1 MTLDEA
7 KALDRADPLSPF
19 LAEFD
24 RRDGRVYLDGNSLGV
39 PPRATA
45 GRIAEVIDREWA
57 GSLIGGWN
65 DHDWIGAPARIGATI
80 AGIIGAREDEV
91 VVTDS
96 TSVNLFKLT
105 VAAARAATE
114 RAGIV
119 AEAGNFPTDLHVA
132 RTAAELTGKRL
143 VVAEPDGMAAAIGPD
158 TAVAVLAHVHYKTG
172 ARYDMAALT
181 AHAEAQGAPI
191 LWDLSHSVG
200 AVPLDL
206 TRDRV
211 PMAVGCGYK
220 YLNGGPGAPAFLHVA
235 REWQARLTSPISGW
249 FGHADPF
256 AFGDD
261 WQAAPGVERF
271 LAGTPPVLS
280 MAALEVG
287 VDLMARVDPVALWS
301 KAVALWELF
310 VARVGELAPEL
321 ELITPR
327 EADAR
332 GSHASFRHTHA
343 HEIVAALIERGV
355 VGDFRAPDV
364 ARFGITPLTLTH
376 EEVWRAAGRGGRG
389 GAQRGVAGAEIRGA
403 GTGDVAIP
411 PRACSGGTP
420 HPRRPNQMTCRG
432 PLPFGR
438 ARTATSSTANPAS
451 FRRPVK
457 RVSGAADHTAST
469 PPGLSA
475 AFATARPR
483 AE

>member
-1 MTLDEA
+1 MKLDDA
-7 KALDRADPLSPF
+7 RVADAADPLAPF
-19 LAEFD
+19 LDEFD
-24 RRDGRVYLDGNSLGV
+24 RRANRIYLDGNSLGI

-45 GRIAEVIDREWA
+45 ARLAEVIDREWA

-65 DHDWIGAPARIGATI
+65 DHDWISAPSRVGAKI

-91 VVTDS
+91 IVTDS

-105 VAAARAATE
+105 VAAARAAHDRGE
-114 RAGIV
+114 IV

-143 VVAEPDGMAAAIGPD
+143 VVAEPEGMAAAIGPD

-172 ARYDMAALT
+172 ARYDMAAFT
-181 AHAEAQGAPI
+181 AQAEARGAPI

-206 TRDRV
+206 TGARV

-235 REWQARLTSPISGW
+235 REWQGRLTSPISGW

-256 AFGDD
+256 AFGDEWHD
-261 WQAAPGVERF
+261 APGVERF

-287 VDLMARVDPVALWS
+287 VDLMAQVDGAALWA

-310 VARVGELAPEL
+310 VGRVAELAPEL
-321 ELITPR
+321 VLITPR
-327 EADAR
+327 DADAR
-332 GSHASFRHTHA
+332 GSHASFRHPHA
-343 HEIVAALIERGV
+343 HEIVAALIECGV

-364 ARFGITPLTLTH
+364 ARFGLTPLTLTH
-376 EEVWRAAGRGGRG
+376 EQVWRAAEAV
-389 GAQRGVAGAEIRGA
+389 GAVVRSGVWRE
-403 GTGDVAIP
+403 
-411 PRACSGGTP
+411 PRFAVRS
-420 HPRRPNQMTCRG
+420 
-432 PLPFGR
+432 
-438 ARTATSSTANPAS
+438 
-451 FRRPVK
+451 
-457 RVSGAADHTAST
+457 RVT
-469 PPGLSA
+469 
-475 AFATARPR
+475 
-483 AE
+483 

>member
-1 MTLDEA
+1 MTLDDA
-7 KALDRADPLSPF
+7 RAADAADPLAP
-19 LAEFD
+19 LLDEFD
-24 RRDGRVYLDGNSLGV
+24 RRGDRIYLDGNSLGI
-39 PPRATA
+39 PPRGTA
-45 GRIAEVIDREWA
+45 ARLAEVMDREWA

-65 DHDWIGAPARIGATI
+65 DHDWIGAPARVGAKI
-80 AGIIGAREDEV
+80 AGIIGARADEV

-105 VAAARAATE
+105 VAAARALPDRTM
-114 RAGIV
+114 IV

-143 VVAEPDGMAAAIGPD
+143 VVAEPDGMAAAIGSD

-181 AHAEAQGAPI
+181 AHANAVGAPI

-206 TRDRV
+206 TACRV

-235 REWQARLTSPISGW
+235 RDWQARLHSPISGW

-261 WQAAPGVERF
+261 WRDAPGVERF

-287 VDLMARVDPVALWS
+287 VDLMARVDGAALWA
-301 KAVALWELF
+301 KAVALWTLF
-310 VARVGELAPEL
+310 VERVAELAPEL
-321 ELITPR
+321 VLITPR
-327 EADAR
+327 EAHVR
-332 GSHASFRHTHA
+332 GSHASFRHPGA

-355 VGDFRAPDV
+355 IGDFRAPDV
-364 ARFGITPLTLTH
+364 ARFGLTPLTLTH
-376 EEVWRAAGRGGRG
+376 EEVWRAAE
-389 GAQRGVAGAEIRGA
+389 AV
-403 GTGDVAIP
+403 GDVV
-411 PRACSGGTP
+411 SGGVWRE
-420 HPRRPNQMTCRG
+420 PR
-432 PLPFGR
+432 FAVR
-438 ARTATSSTANPAS
+438 ARVT
-451 FRRPVK
+451 
-457 RVSGAADHTAST
+457 
-469 PPGLSA
+469 
-475 AFATARPR
+475 
-483 AE
+483 

>member
-1 MTLDEA
+1 MTLDDA
-7 KALDRADPLSPF
+7 RALDSADPLAPM

-24 RRDGRVYLDGNSLGV
+24 RRPGRVYLDGNSLGV

-45 GRIAEVIDREWA
+45 GRIARVIEREWG

-65 DHDWIGAPARIGATI
+65 DHDWIGAPARVGAKI
-80 AGIIGAREDEV
+80 AGIVGAHSDEV
-91 VVTDS
+91 IVTDS

-105 VAAARAATE
+105 VAAARAAPDRGE
-114 RAGIV
+114 IV

-143 VVAEPDGMAAAIGPD
+143 VVAQPGDLRDAIGPD
-158 TAVAVLAHVHYKTG
+158 TAVAVLAHVHYRTG
-172 ARYDMAALT
+172 ARHDMAALT
-181 AHAEAQGAPI
+181 AHAEAAGAPI

-206 TRDRV
+206 TRDWV

-235 REWQARLTSPISGW
+235 RPWQARLHSPISGW

-256 AFGDD
+256 AFADD
-261 WQAAPGVERF
+261 WRAAPGVERF

-287 VDLMARVDPVALWS
+287 VELMARVDPAALWA
-301 KAVALWELF
+301 KAVALWDLF
-310 VARVGELAPEL
+310 VDGVEARAPGMA
-321 ELITPR
+321 LITPR

-332 GSHASFRHTHA
+332 GSHASFRHRHA

-364 ARFGITPLTLTH
+364 ARFGLTPLTLTH
-376 EEVWRAAGRGGRG
+376 EEVWRAAD
-389 GAQRGVAGAEIRGA
+389 AV
-403 GTGDVAIP
+403 GDVVASGVWRE
-411 PRACSGGTP
+411 PRFAV
-420 HPRRPNQMTCRG
+420 RE
-432 PLPFGR
+432 
-438 ARTATSSTANPAS
+438 
-451 FRRPVK
+451 
-457 RVSGAADHTAST
+457 RVT
-469 PPGLSA
+469 
-475 AFATARPR
+475 
-483 AE
+483 

>member
-1 MTLDEA
+1 MTLEDA
-7 KALDRADPLSPF
+7 RALDRADPLAS
-19 LAEFD
+19 LLTEFD
-24 RRDGRVYLDGNSLGV
+24 RRGDRIYLDGNSLGV

-45 GRIAEVIDREWA
+45 ARIAEVIDREWA

-65 DHDWIGAPARIGATI
+65 EHDWIGAPARIGATI

-96 TSVNLFKLT
+96 TSVDLFKLT
-105 VAAARAATE
+105 VAAARAAPD
-114 RAGIV
+114 RGQVV

-143 VVAEPDGMAAAIGPD
+143 VVAEPGGLADAIGPD
-158 TAVAVLAHVHYKTG
+158 TAVAVLAHVHYRTG
-172 ARYDMAALT
+172 ARHDMAALT
-181 AHAEAQGAPI
+181 AQAEAAGAPI

-206 TRDRV
+206 TAARV

-235 REWQARLTSPISGW
+235 KAWQARLHSPISGW

-256 AFGDD
+256 AFGDG
-261 WQAAPGVERF
+261 WEAAPGVERF

-287 VDLMARVDPVALWS
+287 VELMARVDPAALWA

-310 VARVGELAPEL
+310 VERVGEGAPDLA
-321 ELITPR
+321 LITPR
-327 EADAR
+327 EAERR
-332 GSHASFRHTHA
+332 GSHASFRHAHA
-343 HEIVAALIERGV
+343 HGIVAALIERGV

-376 EEVWRAAGRGGRG
+376 AEVWRAADAVGEVVRS
-389 GAQRGVAGAEIRGA
+389 GVWRE
-403 GTGDVAIP
+403 
-411 PRACSGGTP
+411 PRFAV
-420 HPRRPNQMTCRG
+420 
-432 PLPFGR
+432 R
-438 ARTATSSTANPAS
+438 ARVT
-451 FRRPVK
+451 
-457 RVSGAADHTAST
+457 
-469 PPGLSA
+469 
-475 AFATARPR
+475 
-483 AE
+483 

>member
-1 MTLDEA
+1 
-7 KALDRADPLSPF
+7 
-19 LAEFD
+19 
-24 RRDGRVYLDGNSLGV
+24 
-39 PPRATA
+39 
-45 GRIAEVIDREWA
+45 
-57 GSLIGGWN
+57 
-65 DHDWIGAPARIGATI
+65 
-80 AGIIGAREDEV
+80 
-91 VVTDS
+91 
-96 TSVNLFKLT
+96 
-105 VAAARAATE
+105 
-114 RAGIV
+114 
-119 AEAGNFPTDLHVA
+119 
-132 RTAAELTGKRL
+132 
-143 VVAEPDGMAAAIGPD
+143 
-158 TAVAVLAHVHYKTG
+158 
-172 ARYDMAALT
+172 MAALT
-181 AHAEAQGAPI
+181 AHAEAAGAPI

-332 GSHASFRHTHA
+332 GSHASFRHPHA

-376 EEVWRAAGRGGRG
+376 EEVWRAADAVGEVVRSGVWREPRFAVRGR
-389 GAQRGVAGAEIRGA
+389 V
-403 GTGDVAIP
+403 T
-411 PRACSGGTP
+411 
-420 HPRRPNQMTCRG
+420 
-432 PLPFGR
+432 
-438 ARTATSSTANPAS
+438 
-451 FRRPVK
+451 
-457 RVSGAADHTAST
+457 
-469 PPGLSA
+469 
-475 AFATARPR
+475 
-483 AE
+483 

>member
-1 MTLDEA
+1 MTLDDA
-7 KALDRADPLSPF
+7 RALDSADPLAPM

-24 RRDGRVYLDGNSLGV
+24 RRPGRIYLDGNSLGV

-45 GRIAEVIDREWA
+45 GRIARVIEREWG

-65 DHDWIGAPARIGATI
+65 DHDWIGAPARVGAKI
-80 AGIIGAREDEV
+80 AGIVGAHSDEV
-91 VVTDS
+91 IVTDS

-105 VAAARAATE
+105 VAAARAAPDRGE
-114 RAGIV
+114 IV

-143 VVAEPDGMAAAIGPD
+143 VVAQPGDLRDAIGPD
-158 TAVAVLAHVHYKTG
+158 TAVAVLAHVHYRTG
-172 ARYDMAALT
+172 ARHDMAALT
-181 AHAEAQGAPI
+181 AHAEAAGAPI

-235 REWQARLTSPISGW
+235 RPWQARLHSPISGW

-256 AFGDD
+256 AFADD
-261 WQAAPGVERF
+261 WRAAPGVERF

-287 VDLMARVDPVALWS
+287 VELMARVDPAALWA
-301 KAVALWELF
+301 KAVALWDLF
-310 VARVGELAPEL
+310 VDGVEARAPGMA
-321 ELITPR
+321 LITPR

-332 GSHASFRHTHA
+332 GSHASFRHRHA

-364 ARFGITPLTLTH
+364 ARFGLTPLTLTH
-376 EEVWRAAGRGGRG
+376 EEVWRAAD
-389 GAQRGVAGAEIRGA
+389 AV
-403 GTGDVAIP
+403 GDVVASGVWRE
-411 PRACSGGTP
+411 PRFAV
-420 HPRRPNQMTCRG
+420 RG
-432 PLPFGR
+432 
-438 ARTATSSTANPAS
+438 
-451 FRRPVK
+451 
-457 RVSGAADHTAST
+457 RVT
-469 PPGLSA
+469 
-475 AFATARPR
+475 
-483 AE
+483 

>member
-1 MTLDEA
+1 MAQLVTVPDEGQVEPIARIGGVGRVDDRVGGDRMTLDDA
-7 KALDRADPLSPF
+7 RALDAEDPLAPF
-19 LAEFD
+19 LDEFD
-24 RRDGRVYLDGNSLGV
+24 RRGPRIYLDGNSLGV
-39 PPRATA
+39 PPRAAA
-45 GRIAEVIDREWA
+45 GRIADVIDREWA

-65 DHDWIGAPARIGATI
+65 EHDWIGAPARVGAKI
-80 AGIIGAREDEV
+80 AGIVGARADEV

-105 VAAARAATE
+105 VAAARALPD
-114 RAGIV
+114 RGDIV

-132 RTAAELTGKRL
+132 RTAAELTGRRL
-143 VVAEPDGMAAAIGPD
+143 VVAEPGGLAAAIGPD
-158 TAVAVLAHVHYKTG
+158 TAVAVLAHVHYRTG
-172 ARYDMAALT
+172 ARHDVAALT
-181 AHAEAQGAPI
+181 AHAEGHGAPV

-206 TRDRV
+206 TGCRV

-235 REWQARLTSPISGW
+235 RPWQARLRSPISGW

-261 WQAAPGVERF
+261 WQAAPGIERF

-287 VDLMARVDPVALWS
+287 VDLMARVDPVALWA

-310 VARVGELAPEL
+310 VDRIGEGAPEL
-321 ELITPR
+321 ALVTPR
-327 EADAR
+327 DADAR
-332 GSHASFRHTHA
+332 GSHASFRHPHA

-376 EEVWRAAGRGGRG
+376 EEVWRAADAVGGVVRS
-389 GAQRGVAGAEIRGA
+389 GVWRE
-403 GTGDVAIP
+403 
-411 PRACSGGTP
+411 PR
-420 HPRRPNQMTCRG
+420 
-432 PLPFGR
+432 FKVR
-438 ARTATSSTANPAS
+438 ARVT
-451 FRRPVK
+451 
-457 RVSGAADHTAST
+457 
-469 PPGLSA
+469 
-475 AFATARPR
+475 
-483 AE
+483 

>member
-1 MTLDEA
+1 MTLDDA
-7 KALDRADPLSPF
+7 RALDAADPLAPM

-24 RRDGRVYLDGNSLGV
+24 RRGDRIYLDGNSLGV
-39 PPRATA
+39 PPLGTA
-45 GRIAEVIDREWA
+45 ARIAEVIDREWA

-65 DHDWIGAPARIGATI
+65 DHDWIGAPARVGATI
-80 AGIIGAREDEV
+80 ARIVGARADEV
-91 VVTDS
+91 IVTDS

-105 VAAARAATE
+105 VAAARALPD
-114 RAGIV
+114 RAEIV

-132 RTAAELTGKRL
+132 RTAAELTGRRL
-143 VVAEPDGMAAAIGPD
+143 VVAEADGLADAIGPD

-172 ARYDMAALT
+172 ARHDMAALT
-181 AHAEAQGAPI
+181 AHGEAVGAPI

-206 TRDRV
+206 SADRV

-235 REWQARLTSPISGW
+235 REWQARLHSPISGW

-256 AFGDD
+256 AFGDG
-261 WQAAPGVERF
+261 WEAAPGVERF

-287 VDLMARVDPVALWS
+287 VDLMARVDPAALWA

-310 VARVGELAPEL
+310 VRRVGEVAPEL

-327 EADAR
+327 EVERR
-332 GSHASFRHTHA
+332 GSHASFRHGHA

-364 ARFGITPLTLTH
+364 ARFGITPLTLTY
-376 EEVWRAAGRGGRG
+376 EEVWRAAE
-389 GAQRGVAGAEIRGA
+389 AV
-403 GTGDVAIP
+403 GDVMRDGLWREA
-411 PRACSGGTP
+411 RFAV
-420 HPRRPNQMTCRG
+420 
-432 PLPFGR
+432 R
-438 ARTATSSTANPAS
+438 ARVT
-451 FRRPVK
+451 
-457 RVSGAADHTAST
+457 
-469 PPGLSA
+469 
-475 AFATARPR
+475 
-483 AE
+483 